1 MVNKIFKYMGK
12 LVVSAIT
19 EAIVMMLATWMIHK
33 TEELVDRFT
42 YKTRKEEHE
51 E

>member
-1 MVNKIFKYMGK
+1 VVNKIFKYMGK

-33 TEELVDRFT
+33 TEELVDRF
-42 YKTRKEEHE
+42 YDKRKEENE
-51 E
+51 